1 MSEPDSST
9 LHLSNET
16 LFTSSSRSVALHQ
29 LAGFLEQFPEA
40 APLGEG
46 GWSEVISARRQGRR
60 VAVKILNAR
69 QSREADRARF
79 AQEFALLKRLQHP
92 ALVEA
97 VEWGEWNGR
106 LFYSMELVD
115 GTPFLAYL
123 TRHPDQLKPLFG
135 QLLETLHYIHSQDV
149 LHRDLKPGNLMVD
162 RAGRLRLLDFGIAR
176 DLTSTRRHTST
187 GTVVGTPGYMAPEQL
202 QKQPVDGRADLF
214 GVGVLLYEALLGRQP
229 FSAPELH
236 LTIER
241 VLDEDPELDE
251 IPAPLREVVR
261 RLLHKIPGGRPPD
274 ALEALRLLNQA

>member
-1 MSEPDSST
+1 M
-9 LHLSNET
+9 
-16 LFTSSSRSVALHQ
+16 
-29 LAGFLEQFPEA
+29 
-40 APLGEG
+40 
-46 GWSEVISARRQGRR
+46 
-60 VAVKILNAR
+60 
-69 QSREADRARF
+69 
-79 AQEFALLKRLQHP
+79 
-92 ALVEA
+92 
-97 VEWGEWNGR
+97 EWGEWNGH

-274 ALEALRLLNQA
+274 ALDALRLLNQA